1 MEKATAAKA
10 ATAAVAAAAAATAET
25 VEALAAAVELPLE
38 EAREDLVV
46 QVLQVRHRA
55 RTWQELHL
63 DQLVQPLLQH
73 QTLVDPHVQHHHL
86 HQAARHLDHLH
97 QVHHLVEAAQVLRV
111 KKI

>member
-1 MEKATAAKA
+1 MSLNTNAE
-10 ATAAVAAAAAATAET
+10 AVEAVETAAAA
-25 VEALAAAVELPLE
+25 VGLPLE

-46 QVLQVRHRA
+46 PALQVRHRA
-55 RTWQELHL
+55 PIYLVHRLELVAQALLRLPIHL
-63 DQLVQPLLQH
+63 VH
-73 QTLVDPHVQHHHL
+73 HVQHHQL

>member
-1 MEKATAAKA
+1 MAETAEA
-10 ATAAVAAAAAATAET
+10 AEAAAAAAA
-25 VEALAAAVELPLE
+25 AAAAVGLPLE

-46 QVLQVRHRA
+46 PALQVRHRA

-73 QTLVDPHVQHHHL
+73 QTLVDPHVQR
-86 HQAARHLDHLH
+86 HQQLLAARHLDHLH